1 MVFKEQLKL
10 ETLAILAAIALAVLL
25 AFTPIKAAQ
34 AHQKSPMPPP
44 ERIITLVKEN
54 LASCLKVSPDEINA
68 APVIPVI
75 WNDSSLGVPKPGHY
89 YLQVLIPGYIILL
102 EHNHTIYRYTS
113 EIHSWMGVRMA
124 LVIDRTAGDLSA
136 TPNQTDTETHIK

>member
-1 MVFKEQLKL
+1 M
-10 ETLAILAAIALAVLL
+10 AVLL

-34 AHQKSPMPPP
+34 AYKEPPMPPP

-75 WNDSSLGVPKPGHY
+75 WNDTSLGMPKPG
-89 YLQVLIPGYIILL
+89 
-102 EHNHTIYRYTS
+102 E
-113 EIHSWMGVRMA
+113 
-124 LVIDRTAGDLSA
+124 
-136 TPNQTDTETHIK
+136 

>member
-1 MVFKEQLKL
+1 M
-10 ETLAILAAIALAVLL
+10 AILAAIALAVLL

-34 AHQKSPMPPP
+34 AHQKPPMPLP
-44 ERIITLVKEN
+44 ERIITLVKED

-75 WNDSSLGVPKPGHY
+75 WNDTSLGMPKPGHY

-102 EHNHTIYRYTS
+102 EHNHTIYRY
-113 EIHSWMGVRMA
+113 H
-124 LVIDRTAGDLSA
+124 
-136 TPNQTDTETHIK
+136 TDTHQSFARAGKWEWHLPPIKPPEIPMPPPKPPKPILSE